1 MENRMGWGAWSCAHK
16 KCKTGGKMNWLLYRG
31 EKFNANFFY
40 QSGVDIDHS
49 FLLISKER
57 RALLVSE
64 MNREYAESLFSGE
77 VIPYSKNPM
86 ESIAKILKKSETL
99 GLDFR
104 SLPTILYTRLST
116 FYKKTKDISEE
127 LAEER
132 SMKGKKELSTMKRA
146 AKLSKTIIDAAGKH
160 PESTEKETAKEL
172 IISTYS
178 AGAEPAFK
186 PIVSSGENTSYPHSI
201 PTKKKIG
208 SPLMI
213 DYGTRLDKYNSDIT
227 RCFSLSRDQS
237 KNYNAL
243 KRISASLMDQIPN
256 LETGG
261 ELAKLSK
268 ALYKKEG
275 LQHPPHSIGH
285 GIGLEVHEKPSFSL
299 TSKDS
304 LVGATFTIEPSV
316 YFKGEY
322 GLRHENVIYFD
333 GKKATVL

>member
-1 MENRMGWGAWSCAHK
+1 
-16 KCKTGGKMNWLLYRG
+16 MNWLLYRG

-49 FLLISKER
+49 FLLISRER
-57 RALLVSE
+57 RVLLVPE
-64 MNREYAESLFSGE
+64 MNKEYTGSIFNGE
-77 VIPYSKNPM
+77 VISYGKKPF
-86 ESIAKILKKSETL
+86 ESIAKILKKSEVV
-99 GLDFR
+99 GMDFR
-104 SLPTILYTRLST
+104 SLPAST
-116 FYKKTKDISEE
+116 YLKLANHYRKTKDISEE

-132 SMKGKKELSTMKRA
+132 SMKGKKEISIMKKA
-146 AKLSKTIIDAAGKH
+146 ANLSKTIIDAAGEH
-160 PESTEKETAKEL
+160 PEPTEKETAKEL

-186 PIVSSGENTSYPHSI
+186 PIVASGANASYPHST
-201 PTKKKIG
+201 PTSTKVSG
-208 SPLMI
+208 PLMI

-227 RCFSLSRDQS
+227 RCFFLSREQS
-237 KNYNAL
+237 KIYNKL
-243 KRISASLMDQIPN
+243 KHISTSILDQLPN

-261 ELAKLSK
+261 ELAKLAK

-299 TSKDS
+299 KSKDS
-304 LVGATFTIEPSV
+304 LVGATFAIEPSV

-322 GLRHENVIYFD
+322 GLRHENVVYFD
-333 GKKATVL
+333 GKKATIL

>member
-1 MENRMGWGAWSCAHK
+1 MSEAFR
-16 KCKTGGKMNWLLYRG
+16 MNWLLYRG

-49 FLLISKER
+49 FLIISREKR
-57 RALLVSE
+57 VLLVPE
-64 MNREYAESLFSGE
+64 MNKEYAESLFSGE
-77 VIPYSKNPM
+77 VIAYSKNPL
-86 ESIAKILKKSETL
+86 ESISKILKKSETL

-104 SLPTILYTRLST
+104 SLSAAFYARLSKS
-116 FYKKTKDISEE
+116 YKKTKDISEE

-132 SMKGKKELSTMKRA
+132 SLKGKKEISIMKKA
-146 AKLSKTIIDAAGKH
+146 AKLSKKIIGAAGEH
-160 PESTEKETAKEL
+160 PEPTEKETAKEL

-186 PIVSSGENTSYPHSI
+186 PIVSSGESTSYPHST

-208 SPLMI
+208 SPLLI

-227 RCFSLSRDQS
+227 RCFFLSREQTKIYD
-237 KNYNAL
+237 KL
-243 KRISASLMDQIPN
+243 KRISASILDQIPN
-256 LETGG
+256 LETGA
-261 ELAKLSK
+261 ELAKLAK

-285 GIGLEVHEKPSFSL
+285 GIGLEVHEKPSFFL
-299 TSKDS
+299 KSKDS
-304 LVGATFTIEPSV
+304 LVGATFAIEPSV

-322 GLRHENVIYFD
+322 GLRHENVVYFD